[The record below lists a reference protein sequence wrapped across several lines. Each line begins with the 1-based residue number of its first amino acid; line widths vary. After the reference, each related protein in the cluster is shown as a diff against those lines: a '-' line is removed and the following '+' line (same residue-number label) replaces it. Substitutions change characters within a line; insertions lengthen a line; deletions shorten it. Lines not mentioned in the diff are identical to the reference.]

1 VTVFLGVDWGAFVV
15 VFVVALAAT
24 AVIVTFFAL
33 GIRLFAAGATEAVA
47 GGPVPDEAGAG
58 SGAGGAG
65 AAALAGGA
73 GHAGGAGRLP
83 GAPATPR
90 SLPATVGGAA
100 CFAVGIAA
108 VLAGLWLIVPQFH

>member
-1 VTVFLGVDWGAFVV
+1 MTVFLGVDWGAFVV

-47 GGPVPDEAGAG
+47 AGPVSAEAG
-58 SGAGGAG
+58 
-65 AAALAGGA
+65 
-73 GHAGGAGRLP
+73 GGAGRAGGTDRLP
-83 GAPATPR
+83 AAPAAPR